1 MDSESKAAIATVV
14 FLAAMILPWVYKF
27 VPKVFEALLIIAAAL
42 GVFMLVVFVIM
53 AIYAVFVDLFNKL
66 S

>member
-1 MDSESKAAIATVV
+1 MDSESKAAIATIT
-14 FLAAMILPWVYKF
+14 FLAVMILPWVYKF
-27 VPKVFEALLIIAAAL
+27 APKVFEALLIIAAAL

>member
-1 MDSESKAAIATVV
+1 MDSESKAAIATIT
-14 FLAAMILPWVYKF
+14 FLAVMILPWVYKF
-27 VPKVFEALLIIAAAL
+27 APKVFEALLIIAAAL

-53 AIYAVFVDLFNKL
+53 VIYAVFVELFNKL

>member
-1 MDSESKAAIATVV
+1 MESEAKATIATVV

-27 VPKVFEALLIIAAAL
+27 APKAFEALMIVAAAL
-42 GVFMLVVFVIM
+42 GTVCLAAFVVAV
-53 AIYAVFVDLFNKL
+53 IYAVFVTLFNKI

>member
-1 MDSESKAAIATVV
+1 MESESKAALATVV

-27 VPKVFEALLIIAAAL
+27 TPKVFEALLIIAAVL
-42 GVFMLVVFVIM
+42 GVMLLIVFVIM
-53 AIYAVFVDLFNKL
+53 VIYAVFVDLFNKL